1 MTTLLQ
7 IIATPHQGGDS
18 HTRQLAEKFLEAWQ
32 TVHPTGIIETVDL
45 ARVELPP
52 LDHAMVSVLF
62 DQPPLAPLD
71 LVARRRKAL
80 DKLVCQFTSADAY
93 LIVTP
98 MWNFGLPHVLKHYF
112 DLVIRPGWTFAITA
126 EGPVGL
132 LEGRAA
138 YAVITRGFD
147 YGPTSPH
154 ADHNFLEPHLRALFE
169 FMGITDV
176 TTVAAEGM
184 MLPGAEARLE
194 AAMRNAAAMA
204 LGLVAA

>member
-18 HTRQLAEKFLEAWQ
+18 HTRRLAEAFLEAWQ
-32 TVHPTGIIETVDL
+32 TVHPTGNIETVDL

-80 DKLVCQFTSADAY
+80 DKLVCQFTAADAY

-98 MWNFGLPHVLKHYF
+98 MWNFGLPHALKHYF
-112 DLVIRPGWTFAITA
+112 DLVIRPGWTFSLTA
-126 EGPVGL
+126 GGPVGL
-132 LEGRAA
+132 LEGRTA

-147 YGPTSPH
+147 YGPSSPH
-154 ADHNFLEPHLRALFE
+154 AELNFLEPHLRALLG
-169 FMGITDV
+169 FMGIEDV
-176 TTVAAEGM
+176 HTVAAEGM
-184 MLPGAEARLE
+184 MLPGAEDRLE
-194 AAMRNAAAMA
+194 ETMKAAAAMG

>member
-1 MTTLLQ
+1 VTTLLQ
-7 IIATPHQGGDS
+7 IIATPHQGRDS
-18 HTRQLAEKFLEAWQ
+18 STRRLAESFLEAWQ
-32 TVHPTGIIETVDL
+32 TVHPTGAVETVDL

-52 LDHAMVSVLF
+52 LDHAMVSVLL
-62 DQPPLAPLD
+62 DQPPLAPAD

-80 DKLVCQFTSADAY
+80 DTLVSQFTSADAY

-98 MWNFGLPHVLKHYF
+98 MWNFGLPHALKHYF
-112 DLVIRPGWTFAITA
+112 DLVIRPGWTVAFTP

-132 LEGRAA
+132 LEGRTA

-147 YGPTSPH
+147 YGPGSPH
-154 ADHNFLEPHLRALFE
+154 EDRNFLEPHLRALLG
-169 FMGITDV
+169 FMGIDDF

-184 MLPGAEARLE
+184 MLPGAEQRLE
-194 AAMRNAAAMA
+194 AARQSAAAMG

>member
-18 HTRQLAEKFLEAWQ
+18 HTRHLAESFIEAWQ
-32 TVHPTGIIETVDL
+32 TVHPTGTVETIDL
-45 ARVELPP
+45 ARMELPP

-62 DQPPLAPLD
+62 GEPALAPDD
-71 LVARRRKAL
+71 LVSRRRKSL
-80 DKLVCQFTSADAY
+80 DRLVGQFKAADAY
-93 LIVTP
+93 LFVTP
-98 MWNFGLPHVLKHYF
+98 MWNFGMPHTLKHYF
-112 DLVIRPGWTFAITA
+112 DLVIRPGWTFAHTP

-132 LEGRAA
+132 LTGRPA

-147 YGPTSPH
+147 YGPRSPH
-154 ADHNFLEPHLRALFE
+154 PEQNHLEPHLRTLLG

-184 MLPGAEARLE
+184 MLPGADDRLE
-194 AAMRNAAAMA
+194 AAKRTAAAMG